1 MPIVIN
7 LGQEITATKI
17 KDTAK
22 EIVVAEHRHYNGK
35 KDILTDTETLNDV
48 FARLVQ
54 DMPEMQNEKI
64 CVNLSYG
71 SGIQYRTS
79 SVAADTIVITD
90 KKMKYEEKE
99 SRILDTCR
107 EYLPSGLTSRYKNWE
122 SCVMEAY
129 EGDTDIIVSCCYIP
143 TDFLENLKKVIA
155 LFELD
160 VLQIT
165 SHAYGLYKILDP
177 QERQLIFEIPTGWLA
192 INQFGMAC
200 WPRPEVCALTKE
212 QIINDLSGTTERL
225 FKINPEVM
233 NLVLTDDELIEHL
246 KKPVKYTGI
255 LDAFILAAAG
265 CVLHKIPKPQADTE
279 NENAGKGGKFS
290 ELTSKL
296 RQLFAK
302 KGK

>member
-35 KDILTDTETLNDV
+35 KDILTDTDKLNEI
-48 FARLVQ
+48 FSRLVQ
-54 DMPEMQNEKI
+54 DMPEMLNEKI

-129 EGDTDIIVSCCYIP
+129 EGDTDIIVSCCYIRM
-143 TDFLENLKKVIA
+143 FWRISRFYNRLYNLCCYA
-155 LFELD
+155 L
-160 VLQIT
+160 
-165 SHAYGLYKILDP
+165 
-177 QERQLIFEIPTGWLA
+177 
-192 INQFGMAC
+192 
-200 WPRPEVCALTKE
+200 
-212 QIINDLSGTTERL
+212 
-225 FKINPEVM
+225 
-233 NLVLTDDELIEHL
+233 NL
-246 KKPVKYTGI
+246 
-255 LDAFILAAAG
+255 
-265 CVLHKIPKPQADTE
+265 
-279 NENAGKGGKFS
+279 
-290 ELTSKL
+290 
-296 RQLFAK
+296 
-302 KGK
+302 